1 MAYIGLQPQIKT
13 VATSTQTLTG
23 NGVDLEFSLN
33 RAVSKAADVLVFVG
47 NTVQVPETDYTAVN
61 NTLLFTAG
69 NTPANAAVISVNY
82 KAGALTT
89 TFVSAN
95 SYPVGTTV
103 NPSIRSVDAQST
115 GIYFPTT
122 SSVAVTVS
130 GNTRVKVTNS
140 PTAVDTASGALQVV
154 GGVGISDNMVVGG
167 PVAFVDSSSSGD
179 TTTGALTV
187 NGGVGVAENLNVGG
201 DLNVAGDFTVAGQ
214 FTTTGAD
221 SLAVN
226 DPFIFLA
233 NANPGDNL
241 DTGVI
246 ASYNDGSDQRYT
258 GFFRDITDGKY
269 KLFDNLLAEPTTTVD
284 TGNVS
289 FRLADIE
296 VGNIT
301 ATTITGNFGNTEVI
315 TSVGNLTSLSVVG
328 TSSLYNI
335 VYIYANNASSSTTS
349 GALQVSGG
357 VGVAGNINVGASA
370 SVAGTLAVTGNITAG
385 NLSAT
390 NLTGTVRTA
399 AQTSITSVGTLTS
412 LTVSGAITVN
422 SGNNVTAVVNGGTA
436 GVGNIGA
443 SGQGFNTVFARAT
456 SAQYADVAERYLA
469 DAEYAPGTVLHFG
482 GAAEVSQCNVDH
494 CTRIAGVVSTNPAY
508 IMNDSLAGE
517 HVVDLAL
524 LGRVPC
530 KVQGVVRRGDMMVSA
545 GNGHARAEAN
555 PKLGAV
561 IGKALQDFEGDA
573 GVIEVVVGRI

>member
-1 MAYIGLQPQIKT
+1 MAYIGLQPQTKT

-33 RAVSKAADVLVFVG
+33 RAVSKAADILVFVG
-47 NTVQVPETDYTAVN
+47 NTAQVPEAQYTAVN
-61 NTLLFTAG
+61 NSLIFTAG
-69 NTPANAAVISVNY
+69 NAPANAAVISVNY

-89 TFVSAN
+89 TFVSSN
-95 SYPVGTTV
+95 SYPVGSTV
-103 NPSIRSVDAQST
+103 NPSIRSVDAAST

-122 SSVAVTVS
+122 TSVGVTVA
-130 GNTRVKVTNS
+130 GNTRVKVTDS
-140 PTAVDTASGALQVV
+140 PVAVDTSTGALQVT
-154 GGVGISDNMVVGG
+154 GGVGITQNMVVGG
-167 PVAFVDSSSSGD
+167 AVSFVDTSSSTD

-187 NGGVGVAENLNVGG
+187 NGGVGVVENLNVGG

-214 FTTTGAD
+214 FTTTGSD

-269 KLFDNLLAEPTTTVD
+269 KLFDNLLPQPTTTVD

-289 FRLADIE
+289 FRLADIV

-301 ATTITGNFGNTEVI
+301 ATTITGTLSNTQVI
-315 TSVGNLTSLSVVG
+315 TSLGNLTSLSVAG
-328 TSSLYNI
+328 TVSSWSINRI
-335 VYIYANNASSSTTS
+335 FSTQAASSTAS

-357 VGVAGNINVGASA
+357 VGIAGNV
-370 SVAGTLAVTGNITAG
+370 
-385 NLSAT
+385 
-390 NLTGTVRTA
+390 
-399 AQTSITSVGTLTS
+399 
-412 LTVSGAITVN
+412 VSGANVVAAHQIRVNSSNFATAIVN
-422 SGNNVTAVVNGGTA
+422 SGTD

-443 SGQGFNTVFARAT
+443 SGAGFNTVFAKST

-482 GAAEVSQCNVDH
+482 GSQEVSQCNVDH
-494 CTRIAGVVSTNPAY
+494 CVKVAGVVSTNPAY
-508 IMNDSLAGE
+508 IMNDGLQGE
-517 HVVDLAL
+517 HVVDVAL

-530 KVQGVVRRGDMMVSA
+530 QVQGPVSRGDMVVSA
-545 GNGHARAEAN
+545 GNGRARAEAN

-561 IGKALQDFEGDA
+561 IGKALQDFNGDV